1 MHIDHLRRTV
11 TTAVFASCGM
21 GVFTFLGAA
30 TLSLP
35 KQLATVYLGAA
46 QSTG

>member
-1 MHIDHLRRTV
+1 
-11 TTAVFASCGM
+11 M

-30 TLSLP
+30 ILSLP

-46 QSTG
+46 QSSGKSPASST